1 MSSLL
6 NHVLWHSHL
15 KLLFNNIELL
25 QILKPLQLLKYCATP
40 LSWLYALGVWVRNV
54 LYDDRVLPSYMV
66 NIPTIAIGNLA
77 VGGTGKTPMTEYLIR
92 LLSSE
97 YKVAVLSR
105 GYGRK
110 THGFRLATAED
121 TARTIGDEPMLI
133 HTHFPDIP
141 VAVCA
146 DRVQGIKQ
154 LQLLIPDLQCVILD
168 DAYQHRK
175 LRAGFYILLT
185 SYDNLYVNDHMLPRG
200 TLRDLPAESA
210 RANAVVVTKCP
221 PKLQPIDRRIISNTL
236 RLASYQQLYYSHIAY
251 TPLLLTDLPN
261 QSADDVPNI
270 LLITGIAN
278 PRPLLDH
285 VQQQFSNTEL
295 LAFPDHHDFTHK
307 DIQIILEKAS
317 RYDYIVTTE
326 KDYMRMQQTILV
338 EALID
343 KLHVLPIQT
352 DLGNDQSAFDR
363 QILLYV
369 RESNRQYQP
378 LTYKL

>member
-1 MSSLL
+1 M
-6 NHVLWHSHL
+6 
-15 KLLFNNIELL
+15 F
-25 QILKPLQLLKYCATP
+25 IL
-40 LSWLYALGVWVRNV
+40 
-54 LYDDRVLPSYMV
+54 
-66 NIPTIAIGNLA
+66 
-77 VGGTGKTPMTEYLIR
+77 
-92 LLSSE
+92 
-97 YKVAVLSR
+97 
-105 GYGRK
+105 
-110 THGFRLATAED
+110 
-121 TARTIGDEPMLI
+121 
-133 HTHFPDIP
+133 
-141 VAVCA
+141 
-146 DRVQGIKQ
+146 
-154 LQLLIPDLQCVILD
+154 
-168 DAYQHRK
+168 
-175 LRAGFYILLT
+175 
-185 SYDNLYVNDHMLPRG
+185 
-200 TLRDLPAESA
+200 
-210 RANAVVVTKCP
+210 
-221 PKLQPIDRRIISNTL
+221 
-236 RLASYQQLYYSHIAY
+236 HIAY
-251 TPLLLTDLPN
+251 SPLLLTDLPN
-261 QSADDVPNI
+261 QSADGVPNI